1 MWRNIISIPRV
12 AVGQRGGHLFT
23 RRLSTEASDPASA
36 AARSARLQRMQ
47 AAGTNKPTAAGVAK
61 KPLIKTRTAVVLGA
75 LGATGLAI
83 WDIRSNRE
91 GALGSIYW
99 GSSLEAFVSNIY
111 DQLIG
116 NFQDA
121 LLPSS
126 DALLPEWPTDPYYA
140 NVPPGVPVP
149 PLLVLDLEKTAIG
162 SEYDAR
168 YGWRHVKRPGL
179 DNFIQQLSSYYEIVL
194 FSENDLGAQ
203 QDLLLAI
210 DKENRCFKLGSNA
223 AELRNNVFLKR
234 LDYMNRD
241 IRRIVLIDDSSAAS
255 SLFPRNTLL
264 VKPYEDIRDKTD
276 RELEDLIPLLQAL
289 VHEQVDDFRDV
300 FDSLG
305 THEAS
310 EASTEYF
317 MRVSKRRREQ
327 EAARKHGLGGLARDV
342 FSAKM
347 SEAPVVPRTSVVSSA
362 MQIVGSDG
370 SEDGDVPRLL
380 RSSSSNGSKT
390 DDSAGAVEFK
400 GQIKTEVGSNAPK
413 QKGGLFKML
422 ENKEKELQEHE
433 MYKREKMNE
442 IYMKRMAEQNSKK

>member
-1 MWRNIISIPRV
+1 MQSV
-12 AVGQRGGHLFT
+12 DVKAT
-23 RRLSTEASDPASA
+23 ASGA
-36 AARSARLQRMQ
+36 
-47 AAGTNKPTAAGVAK
+47 AK
-61 KPLIKTRTAVVLGA
+61 KPLIKTRTAVALAGLGI
-75 LGATGLAI
+75 TGLAI
-83 WDIRSNRE
+83 YDIRENRE
-91 GALGSIYW
+91 GVLGRIYW
-99 GSSLEAFVSNIY
+99 GSSVEAFLSNIY
-111 DQLIG
+111 DQLMG

-179 DNFIQQLSSYYEIVL
+179 DNFIQQLSSYYEIVI

-203 QDLLLAI
+203 QDLLMAI

-223 AELRNNVFLKR
+223 AELRNNVYLKR

-241 IRRIVLIDDSSAAS
+241 IRKIVLIDDSSAAS

-276 RELEDLIPLLQAL
+276 RELDDLIPLLQAL

-310 EASTEYF
+310 EAATEYF

-327 EAARKHGLGGLARDV
+327 EAARKNGLGGLARDI
-342 FSAKM
+342 FATKM
-347 SEAPVVPRTSVVSSA
+347 SEAPVVPRSSVVSSA
-362 MQIVGSDG
+362 MDIVGSDG
-370 SEDGDVPRLL
+370 SEDGDMPRLL
-380 RSSSSNGSKT
+380 RPTSKT
-390 DDSAGAVEFK
+390 EEGKGGGLEFK
-400 GQIKTEVGSNAPK
+400 GQIKTEIGSNAAK
-413 QKGGLFKML
+413 QKGGLFKIL
-422 ENKEKELQEHE
+422 ESKEKEIQEHE

-442 IYMKRMAEQNSKK
+442 IYLKRMAEEQGKK